1 MRTTVKVDPI
11 EIDKVLFDFVGREA
25 LPGTGVDEQ
34 SFWKGFAS
42 LVSRL
47 APRNAA
53 LLAERDRLQASID
66 AWHRDRPGAQFDAP
80 SYKTFLT
87 DIGYLVPEGSAFTVN
102 TAAVDAEIAHIAGPQ
117 LVVPVNN
124 ARYALNA
131 ANARWG
137 SLYDAL
143 YGTDAISRDGPLAPG
158 KGFNAARGAA
168 VVARAAQFLDE
179 AFPLAGGSHAAV
191 TGYHVIKDAGGQ
203 RRFVADTASGRA
215 ELKEPAQF
223 VGYGGTE
230 NAGELVLRH
239 NSLHAILVIDPQSPI
254 GRTHAAGLS
263 DIVIESA
270 LSTIEDCEDSV
281 AAVDA
286 EDKVAVY
293 RNWLGLMDGT
303 LKETFEKAGK

>member
-66 AWHRDRPGAQFDAP
+66 AWHRDRPGAQFDAR
-80 SYKTFLT
+80 SYKRFLT
-87 DIGYLVPEGSAFTVN
+87 DIGYLVPERSAFAVD
-102 TAAVDAEIAHIAGPQ
+102 TAAVDAEISHVAGPQ

-143 YGTDAISRDGPLAPG
+143 YGTDAIPEDGG
-158 KGFNAARGAA
+158 AARGGGYNPRRGAK
-168 VVARAAQFLDE
+168 VIEFARNFLDE
-179 AFPLAGGSHAAV
+179 SFPLREGSHR
-191 TGYHVIKDAGGQ
+191 DA
-203 RRFVADTASGRA
+203 
-215 ELKEPAQF
+215 
-223 VGYGGTE
+223 VGYRVSEGGLEVQLKTGKTTLLE
-230 NAGELVLRH
+230 DAAAFAGFQGEGASPSVILLRH
-239 NSLHAILVIDPQSPI
+239 HGLHVELHVDRQHYI
-254 GRTHAAGLS
+254 GRGDPAGIS
-263 DIVIESA
+263 DVVLESA
-270 LSTIEDCEDSV
+270 IT
-281 AAVDA
+281 
-286 EDKVAVY
+286 
-293 RNWLGLMDGT
+293 T
-303 LKETFEKAGK
+303 